1 MRNDGLMHKN
11 NFYCLLILL
20 AVCSWSHSLFAQ
32 DYRVYTRIFHQSEAT
47 PEVKPE
53 VIARSLTIWH
63 AGKAYDW
70 IDQVGELVIYD
81 PTERRYTI
89 VSDPHKLGCTI
100 DFSELRNFQKVA
112 RAKAQEYVE
121 DISKSQTDQADREI
135 AKIKFQ
141 LDPNFQVIPDS
152 NGNSIRFES
161 PVMGYRIETI
171 NAPNVDTAEA
181 FRQYADWAAQ
191 LNYVLH
197 GQSLIPGP
205 RMFVNEELRLR
216 SLIPIR
222 VQLNLNDNVG
232 TKLTAEHT
240 IQWDLSPTDR
250 ERIRDWQAVL
260 KDPQYEYVDFQ
271 KYQRTVLQD

>member
-11 NFYCLLILL
+11 NFCCLLMLL
-20 AVCSWSHSLFAQ
+20 AICSWSHPLFAQ
-32 DYRVYTRIFHQSEAT
+32 DYRIYTRIFHQSEAT
-47 PEVKPE
+47 PEAKPE

-89 VSDPHKLGCTI
+89 ISDPHKLGCTV

-112 RAKAQEYVE
+112 RAKAQEYLE
-121 DISKSQTDQADREI
+121 DLSKSQSTQADREI
-135 AKIKFQ
+135 AKIQFQ
-141 LDPNFQVIPDS
+141 LDPDFMLVPELEGS
-152 NGNSIRFES
+152 TIRFES
-161 PVMGYRIETI
+161 PVMAYHIETVV
-171 NAPNVDTAEA
+171 APNVDTAEA

-205 RMFVNEELRLR
+205 RLVVNEELRQR
-216 SLIPIR
+216 NLIPVR
-222 VQLNLNDNVG
+222 VQLSLNDEVG
-232 TKLTAEHT
+232 TKLTAEHN
-240 IQWDLSPTDR
+240 IQWDLSQTDR

-260 KDPQYEYVDFQ
+260 QDPQYEYVDFQ